1 MAAPRPDPRQTPAA
15 HGVLRSL
22 PLLVFEHQPNHTTTE
37 TAAAADDCGYEMLM
51 FSVSEERSIIRTE
64 TTQSPLPEIMAT
76 KDRMCFS
83 TPQGWVFVYHNAPVS
98 IILSLSLAMRMSPPW
113 ETWLWHPLTG
123 EMLPLPPIREDH
135 FIPTNARCLLTH
147 ASLAAHPADDCAVV
161 LLDNDDLDM
170 WFCRIHDGAWGHH
183 AYDIGDFPAHPAAAA
198 ATGDATNSNK
208 MPIPMVATSYN
219 YCLRDPRSLGT
230 ERGDPKKCGNSDRR
244 RSKSE
249 SLSSN
254 KGLNVRCWSWAITGV
269 DTEIGG
275 LPEGMYS
282 AVLWLLEFLG
292 EIFQVSVC
300 FRVFDP
306 DDVGAVLVHKMDFG
320 LRRLRGVHDI
330 GDNVFLLPD
339 KGGNGALCPASTCGL
354 AGNRVYFMKNFKED
368 DADICVYEIG
378 EQTMEVVQAHDL
390 DLLLVRTCPYW
401 IVPSS

>member
-83 TPQGWVFVYHNAPVS
+83 TPQGW
-98 IILSLSLAMRMSPPW
+98 
-113 ETWLWHPLTG
+113 TWLWHPLTG

-208 MPIPMVATSYN
+208 MPIPMVATS
-219 YCLRDPRSLGT
+219 
-230 ERGDPKKCGNSDRR
+230 
-244 RSKSE
+244 
-249 SLSSN
+249 
-254 KGLNVRCWSWAITGV
+254 V